1 MDIKSRAALVR
12 SLRCEIKQ
20 SREDQISGHRRL
32 ATLGRAQ
39 RRVDRWNAGN
49 RQRMTEQN
57 QRNREVYGRIGER
70 IDSRISAAMTER
82 ARQQRAS
89 DRAMNMRQA
98 ERIRT
103 EGYDIT
109 PRFARRAAAIRLRAE
124 SAGMRERAGTGVNRW
139 RGTVRQTGADLR
151 ASPPHDYDA
160 AVLASRRSRSDPLNQ
175 SPADYTP
182 TPRRRRNP
190 PGELRTSRRRN

>member
-1 MDIKSRAALVR
+1 MDLNARAALVR
-12 SLRCEIKQ
+12 AIRCEIKQ
-20 SREDQISGHRRL
+20 EAVYYVARER
-32 ATLGRAQ
+32 Q
-39 RRVDRWNAGN
+39 RRSRA
-49 RQRMTEQN
+49 RMDAQN
-57 QRNREVYGRIGER
+57 QRNREVYGRVGER
-70 IDSRISAAMTER
+70 IDARIDAALTER

-89 DRAMNMRQA
+89 DRAMNMRHA

-109 PRFARRAAAIRLRAE
+109 PRFAMRSQAMRNRQMSAAL
-124 SAGMRERAGTGVNRW
+124 RERAGTGVNRW

-151 ASPPHDYDA
+151 ATPPHDYDA
-160 AVLASRRSRSDPLNQ
+160 AVLASRRSRSDALSQ